1 MEAPLRPRPR
11 LTAALLLCLVLSA
24 APAAARKPNKKEKQ
38 SLEGTKNAELL
49 RDEAANTTAA
59 WLKPALEAALA
70 SAGGNL
76 GESITQRPKATRRA
90 PVGGAAGAASGAARP
105 KCSALLFR
113 PSIRT
118 RSPNVELQPG
128 LAVSPT
134 SKAGRSQS
142 GILSCMRPRL
152 RVFPT
157 HA

>member
-90 PVGGAAGAASGAARP
+90 PVGGAARAASYASCR
-105 KCSALLFR
+105 ALLR
-113 PSIRT
+113 PDTTHRRISLAPT
-118 RSPNVELQPG
+118 PGALMPNGPV
-128 LAVSPT
+128 
-134 SKAGRSQS
+134 QS
-142 GILSCMRPRL
+142 CP
-152 RVFPT
+152 
-157 HA
+157 